1 MKLNVDLSLFLSPSG
16 SFGVVGGEIELD
28 FIPRIGEEISFML
41 PINKIPP
48 FAEPWFKYNIKV
60 ENVLYSVSPEI
71 PNVILFLEP
80 IVLDSKD
87 QGHKLSKYFEE
98 GFGLYLDEHDSE

>member
-1 MKLNVDLSLFLSPSG
+1 MKLNIDLPLFLSPSG
-16 SFGVVGGEIELD
+16 SFGAVGGVIELD
-28 FIPRIGEEISFML
+28 CMPRIGEEISFMI

-48 FAEPWFKYNIKV
+48 FIEPWFKCNIKV
-60 ENVLYSVSPEI
+60 ENILHSVSPEI
-71 PNVILFLEP
+71 PNVLVFLEP

-98 GFGLYLDEHDSE
+98 GFGLYVDEHESE